1 MYHGLGTRKWVGLE
15 ETVNRNWKTSEEI
28 IEVWKDCKPCPVL
41 VKKMAKLL
49 PTPHDAEEPH
59 GQPREA

>member
-1 MYHGLGTRKWVGLE
+1 MVGLE

-59 GQPREA
+59 GQPGEA